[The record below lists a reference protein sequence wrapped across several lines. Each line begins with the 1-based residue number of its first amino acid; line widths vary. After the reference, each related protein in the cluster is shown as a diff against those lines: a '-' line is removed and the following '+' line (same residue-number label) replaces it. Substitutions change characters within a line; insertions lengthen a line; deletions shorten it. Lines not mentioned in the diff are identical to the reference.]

1 MRFLDHHARRGMA
14 AGDNNDGEF
23 AARIQVERMMD
34 MMEREIEL
42 EDIDSDIEDVM
53 DVEDHIKDI
62 LNLELADAQVLVPPL
77 PGL

>member
-1 MRFLDHHARRGMA
+1 MRFLDHRARRAMM
-14 AGDNNDGEF
+14 AGDDDDGDV

-53 DVEDHIKDI
+53 NVEDHIEDDMH
-62 LNLELADAQVLVPPL
+62 LELGDMVVPPL
-77 PGL
+77 PDL

>member
-1 MRFLDHHARRGMA
+1 MRFLDHRARRAMM
-14 AGDNNDGEF
+14 AGDDDDGDV

-53 DVEDHIKDI
+53 NVEDHIEDAI
-62 LNLELADAQVLVPPL
+62 DLEFADMAVPPL
-77 PGL
+77 PDL